1 MAMGR
6 TVGSIN
12 FGALWTR
19 PVSHD
24 ITQENM
30 LKAYKSLREAFKK
43 YLQKKWKICNCFYV
57 WWVAENI
64 WKMTPPDPPPNTWI
78 FHMFLQ
84 ILLESF
90 PHGMKMISHI
100 TNKFILKVLP
110 HSLINFHITYS
121 DEVSLQHEII
131 AFFVDSLCFR
141 ILHLLKV

>member
-43 YLQKKWKICNCFYV
+43 YLRK
-57 WWVAENI
+57 
-64 WKMTPPDPPPNTWI
+64 TSGI
-78 FHMFLQ
+78 FHVIFYMFSATHQ
-84 ILLESF
+84 NAFKVILS
-90 PHGMKMISHI
+90 I
-100 TNKFILKVLP
+100 V
-110 HSLINFHITYS
+110 
-121 DEVSLQHEII
+121 
-131 AFFVDSLCFR
+131 R
-141 ILHLLKV
+141 HLVFWVV